1 MQLLSDNTANDL
13 FERLLL
19 TSHIG
24 SEGIVEHRLVVT
36 SPLFFHLGTE
46 PVNYISIKSNGDPNF
61 LP

>member
-19 TSHIG
+19 TFHIC
-24 SEGIVEHRLVVT
+24 SEGIVEHRLVVA

-46 PVNYISIKSNGDPNF
+46 PIDNITVKSNGDSNF

>member
-1 MQLLSDNTANDL
+1 MQLLSDDTANEL

-24 SEGIVEHRLVVT
+24 SEGIVEHRLVVA

-46 PVNYISIKSNGDPNF
+46 PVNNITIKSNGDSNF